1 MIEQSVIE
9 RVLDTAD
16 IVEVVSDFVSLRKRG
31 ANYVG
36 LCPFHNE
43 KTPSFSV
50 SPARGICHCF
60 SCGKGGN
67 VIHFLMEHEQLSF
80 TEAVEWL
87 GRKYGIPIPKKELSE
102 KERSEQSLR
111 ESMYAVNT
119 FALDFFRKNL
129 PGSVAQRY
137 LRSRGLQDSVIEK
150 FQLGY
155 SPDAS
160 DALAKAAQQAG
171 YSRQYLID
179 TGLLLE
185 RESDKT
191 LYDRFRGRVIY
202 PVFSLAGKVAA
213 FGGRIMQSNAKAAKY
228 VNSPESA
235 IYSKRRELYGLYQA
249 THAISKCE
257 FCYLVEG
264 YMDVISMHQAGVENV
279 VASSG
284 TSLTTEQIHL
294 IRRFTKNITVLYD
307 GDSAGIKASLRGID
321 MLLAEGMN
329 IHVLL
334 LPDGEDPD
342 SYAQKFGA
350 AAFQDYVEKNQTDF
364 IRFKTDLLLKESN
377 GDPVKKIALIKD
389 IVNSISV
396 IEDSITRS
404 VYIKMCSSRLD
415 VQESLLIQEVNKIRK
430 DVINRQKVEMM
441 QQNNAAKLVQHT
453 EEQENVPESAAV
465 SDSQPQAEQQVTPI
479 EQLREKVRALLRGK
493 QAGIV
498 AKERQLLQLLVHNGS
513 DVIVKIDFNGVPDYP
528 LTVGEFIVQ
537 SLLVDNLELLHPVY
551 NSMLELFKEN
561 HSTPG
566 FVAER
571 YFMSSPDNVINKT
584 AADLL
589 QDKYMFEPGADIG
602 MNTQKL
608 FEITQCLMAE
618 YKYAVVQYKI
628 KELARQMESGSL
640 SEQELEQV
648 QTDYKNLLLARAQ
661 LTKQLGNR
669 VVNL

>member
-9 RVLDTAD
+9 RVLDAAD

-80 TEAVEWL
+80 TDAVEWL
-87 GRKYGIPIPKKELSE
+87 GRKYGIPIPKKELTE
-102 KERSEQSLR
+102 KERSEQSVR
-111 ESMYAVNT
+111 ESLYAANAY
-119 FALDFFRKNL
+119 ALDFFKKNL
-129 PGSVAQRY
+129 PGSVALRY
-137 LRSRGLQDSVIEK
+137 LRSRGLQDSIIEK

-155 SPDAS
+155 SPDVS
-160 DALAKAAQQAG
+160 DALAKAATHAG
-171 YSRQYLID
+171 YNRQYLID
-179 TGLLLE
+179 TGLVLE
-185 RESDKT
+185 REQDKS

-213 FGGRIMQSNAKAAKY
+213 FGGRIMQSDAKAAKY

-257 FCYLVEG
+257 CCYLVEG

-284 TSLTTEQIHL
+284 TSLTTEQIRL

-350 AAFQDYVEKNQTDF
+350 DAFQRYVANNQTDF
-364 IRFKTDLLLKESN
+364 IRFKTDLLLKESD
-377 GDPVKKIALIKD
+377 GDPIRKVSLIKD

-415 VQESLLIQEVNKIRK
+415 VQESLLIQEVNKLRREALDK
-430 DVINRQKVEMM
+430 QKVEKM
-441 QQNNAAKLVQHT
+441 QQNNAVTLQQDEK
-453 EEQENVPESAAV
+453 EN
-465 SDSQPQAEQQVTPI
+465 TPI
-479 EQLREKVRALLRGK
+479 EELRNRVRALLRGRE
-493 QAGIV
+493 AGIV
-498 AKERQLLQLLVHNGS
+498 SKERQLMQLLVHNGS
-513 DVIVKIDFNGVPDYP
+513 DIVCKTCFNGQPDYP

-551 NSMLELFKEN
+551 RNMLELFKEN
-561 HSTPG
+561 SSAPG
-566 FVAER
+566 FMAER
-571 YFMSSPDNVINKT
+571 FFMSCPDNVISKT
-584 AADLL
+584 VADLL
-589 QDKYMFEPGADIG
+589 QDTYMFEPGSDIDT
-602 MNTQKL
+602 NQQKL
-608 FEITQCLMAE
+608 FDLTQYLMTE

-628 KELARQMESGSL
+628 KELAKQMEDGSL
-640 SEQELEQV
+640 SDQELEQI
-648 QTDYKNLLLARAQ
+648 QIDYKNLLSVRVQ
-661 LTKQLGNR
+661 LTRQLGNR

>member
-80 TEAVEWL
+80 TDAVEWL
-87 GRKYGIPIPKKELSE
+87 GRKYGIPIPKRELSE
-102 KERSEQSLR
+102 KERAEQSLR
-111 ESMYAVNT
+111 ESMYAANAY
-119 FALDFFRKNL
+119 ALDFFRKNL
-129 PGSVAQRY
+129 PESVALRY
-137 LRSRGLQDSVIEK
+137 LRSRGLQDSIIEK

-155 SPDAS
+155 SPDTP
-160 DALAKAAQQAG
+160 DALAQAALQAG
-171 YSRQYLID
+171 YNRQYLID
-179 TGLLLE
+179 TGLVLE
-185 RESDKT
+185 RESDST

-284 TSLTTEQIHL
+284 TSLTTEQIRL

-329 IHVLL
+329 VHVLL

-377 GDPVKKIALIKD
+377 GDPVKKISLIKD

-396 IEDSITRS
+396 IEDTITRS
-404 VYIKMCSSRLD
+404 VYIKMCSSRLE
-415 VQESLLIQEVNKIRK
+415 VQESLLIQEVNKIRR
-430 DVINRQKVEMM
+430 DVISRQKVE
-441 QQNNAAKLVQHT
+441 T
-453 EEQENVPESAAV
+453 V
-465 SDSQPQAEQQVTPI
+465 SDSPEQPITPV
-479 EQLREKVRALLRGK
+479 EELRNQVRALLRGN

-498 AKERQLLQLLVHNGS
+498 AKERLLLQLLVHNGS
-513 DVIVKIDFNGVPDYP
+513 DVIVKIDFNGIPDYP

-537 SLLVDNLELLHPVY
+537 SLLVDGLELLHPVY
-551 NSMLELFKEN
+551 NSMLELFKQN
-561 HSTPG
+561 HDTPG

-571 YFMSSPDNVINKT
+571 YFMSLPDDVINKT

-589 QDKYMFEPGADIG
+589 RDKYMFEPGVDTG
-602 MNTQKL
+602 MNRQKL
-608 FEITQCLMAE
+608 FELTQYTMAE
-618 YKYAVVQYKI
+618 YKYAVVQHKI
-628 KELARQMESGSL
+628 KELVKQMEKESL
-640 SEQELEQV
+640 SEHELEQI
-648 QTDYKNLLLARAQ
+648 QADYKNLLSVRAQ